1 MCYNGEEYE
10 LVTHIDPC
18 TCADI
23 DYECDLGYQRSDE
36 MGGQCVEIETDLTQE
51 EKAAETL
58 ANQNKMCQEYGYYE
72 ITRGYR
78 KIPGNICTGGID
90 LAPYRYQCSSSGRF
104 LQLFSFRNIL
114 IIAAISAICYY
125 GWPMIEAILLM
136 LPIPD
141 PSDAQEKINQFS
153 NQAMSM
159 VKGNSNKDKQLG
171 EYRSNFDAPKGSD
184 DEDEDDNDDE
194 EDIGRSANTKKKD
207 LDYDSDEKQDLND
220 EDDGAKHELINLDD
234 TKDSKS
240 KKKVPKLRKPT

>member
-1 MCYNGEEYE
+1 
-10 LVTHIDPC
+10 
-18 TCADI
+18 
-23 DYECDLGYQRSDE
+23 
-36 MGGQCVEIETDLTQE
+36 
-51 EKAAETL
+51 
-58 ANQNKMCQEYGYYE
+58 
-72 ITRGYR
+72 
-78 KIPGNICTGGID
+78 
-90 LAPYRYQCSSSGRF
+90 
-104 LQLFSFRNIL
+104 
-114 IIAAISAICYY
+114 
-125 GWPMIEAILLM
+125 
-136 LPIPD
+136 
-141 PSDAQEKINQFS
+141 
-153 NQAMSM
+153 M

>member
-194 EDIGRSANTKKKD
+194 EDIGRSANT
-207 LDYDSDEKQDLND
+207 
-220 EDDGAKHELINLDD
+220 
-234 TKDSKS
+234 
-240 KKKVPKLRKPT
+240 